1 MTALLVGLLVC
12 VGVAV
17 VVIVVVALPHLREGA
32 PLLAPEGERLAEEAR
47 RRAARAASATAGA
60 LRERVTPSV
69 GATPVTER
77 PAAVVGEPVV
87 AEPVSGEPVVGE
99 PVVGGPVVGEP
110 VSAEPVSAE
119 PVSAEPVSAEP
130 VSERATPPRQVAS
143 AAATPAPGNRLVVE
157 PQTEEHLDRV
167 RAAESR

>member
-77 PAAVVGEPVV
+77 PAAVAGEPVVAEPVV
-87 AEPVSGEPVVGE
+87 AEPVSGEPVSGE
-99 PVVGGPVVGEP
+99 PVSGEP

-119 PVSAEPVSAEP
+119 PVNAEP

-157 PQTEEHLDRV
+157 SQTEEHLDRV